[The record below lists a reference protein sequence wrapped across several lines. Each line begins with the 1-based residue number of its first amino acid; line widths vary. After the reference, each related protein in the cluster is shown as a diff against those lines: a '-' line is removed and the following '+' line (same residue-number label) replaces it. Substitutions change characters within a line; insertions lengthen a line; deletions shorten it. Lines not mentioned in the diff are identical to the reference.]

1 MNRDRRSEA
10 GSVRHKI
17 KCGRLQAAGSVHP
30 GMKPHAARSARRER
44 RRVAVVAVAIA
55 ARMVVA
61 AAMVEEATTAGK
73 EFLA

>member
-10 GSVRHKI
+10 GSVPHKI
-17 KCGRLQAAGSVHP
+17 KCVRPAGSVHP
-30 GMKPHAARSARRER
+30 GTKPHAARSARRER
-44 RRVAVVAVAIA
+44 RRAAAVAVAIA
-55 ARMVVA
+55 GRMVVA